1 MDDAESTMI
10 ETLPGRDD
18 DELGKTAVAEVG
30 AAMTCPAAHLDALR
44 PAGITFCSS
53 NSPSE
58 FPSEYPEDSD
68 PTLLP
73 CTICNRTFNPQAL
86 ERHRK
91 VCEKLSSKR
100 RKTFNSTKQRVDGL
114 DIPPLIPTRGRSPE
128 SKAQQAKSKSKWR
141 EKHREFLMAIRAAKG
156 MPDDEHGNDGPPA
169 PNIPSDYVQCPQ
181 CERHFG
187 PKAADRHIEWCK
199 EKATRMPRS
208 PANTQAAERLKT
220 RTKYAP
226 PKPGQNGWRA
236 PKKSDVI
243 SSIPPPSSGPT
254 PTPGG
259 ALGAR
264 EFSPPSNRQMSPPR
278 SLARQTSPPLH
289 AGRHLSPPPMTS
301 SRRTS
306 ISSVASLGRSGSMSL
321 GRSAGKQL
329 SAMLSSGHSSGYGS
343 SASYGTS
350 SGYGQSSK
358 YGQLYGYS
366 QQPHCGSGAGSS
378 LSRGQVGRSSFSGG
392 VLPLVRQGSMRSSL
406 RRTSS
411 STPMARHRDLTS
423 DMMASVCISP
433 DPKRGEPEGDEAG
446 EILPTCSSSLEATFS
461 NKTEK
466 EKINQTRKKAH
477 GTDWS
482 VREKYDRIV
491 ETSDNEEEE
500 TQTKDERTSTS
511 QNIERKNHKNASDL
525 REKREWCSG
534 EGAISAI
541 VLGCDSERNGLID
554 SSSSGP
560 PHDFDDDSD
569 NEILNALKYNYD
581 SEEELDIPTE
591 ENFLKSSTSVSGD
604 DEALDQMN
612 FGRPRSVHFED
623 EMWEDGEYKLKED
636 TEVRHGGSKEEML
649 NRPKQETCVNRR
661 FQEGESI
668 SAEIQLS
675 KQGRLSNVKSANKE
689 SVREILRRK
698 REEAGEVLEQ
708 DDRRRAATSVD
719 RLYGGSCENLFEGR
733 GRSKSRERLQNG
745 YICEYGNSEYVSKK
759 SVSAKYSV
767 DPGRNQRA
775 SRSRSPAKGLVTVKG
790 DMAFVPFSGS
800 QNSAGVIISRRD
812 YVMFRSLA
820 EKQNKAAGRMERER
834 HKITMKSKRSNFSK
848 SGSQRRLEDVT
859 YDPFSAAELQM
870 QALMGLSK
878 PPSSKGTGLGPAGLG
893 LGVSMME
900 SVRMEGTGRESPD
913 FDFDMGLEEF
923 EKEYQ
928 STKTQSLGYGSPK
941 LRARKDARSSVSGL
955 GKRSDSLSGLSQE
968 QTAPGCD
975 LELDWSWKD
984 NPSSSSDCWRAGTV
998 SPTFKKSSWGAP
1010 RETRNNNQNLLAS
1023 VSQENISNDA
1033 HRWSSARESSR
1044 ESRSWSSPSRE
1055 TTWTSLT
1062 HDIHNWS
1069 ASAQGNDSLSLPSRD
1084 SPRKSS
1090 PAREIRY
1097 GSPDPR
1103 KSSPAREIRYGSPD
1117 PRKSSPAREI
1127 RYGSPDPRK
1136 SSPARE
1142 IRYGSPDRSSHGW
1155 ISPTRDSQSST
1166 NDTNRFSSPTRD
1178 SVSESSVTN
1187 DGHSWS
1193 SPARDRHSP
1202 PHDSFKPFTHDNHT
1216 RSSLVKDSQNKDFA
1230 MDAQEL
1236 SLPTQETYSR
1246 FSKGHNTYRSSPS
1259 RDKENIF
1266 SSDRQK
1272 EILPSFESQRLSSS
1286 LQKSVKDSSFGY
1298 DARSWSS
1305 PTRERLGD
1313 SPSGYSCLSDI
1324 LDNNKNDSSKFR
1336 ELSSWKSAAAERQ
1349 KDSSVDRVSNAERP
1363 TQDRCFAMGASF
1375 GDRRSLS
1382 PARDTDRW
1390 GTSAKD
1396 EEGVVN
1402 TTTSNKSQSSW
1413 GAGESSSGLSSLSKH
1428 FGGSLINTQQSTA
1441 LLTTSD
1447 EGYKKKSGFETYRA
1461 TQDSLDSDMNSAK
1474 KGTNSGDDSHLRVS
1488 SGSSSDSSSLPP
1500 LSSPTLATSAPG
1512 NHTGEPGSSTSSM
1525 KMPRFCHE
1533 CGHKYPVLL
1542 AKFCCH
1548 CGSRRASVGN

>member
-461 NKTEK
+461 K
-466 EKINQTRKKAH
+466 
-477 GTDWS
+477 
-482 VREKYDRIV
+482 
-491 ETSDNEEEE
+491 
-500 TQTKDERTSTS
+500 
-511 QNIERKNHKNASDL
+511 
-525 REKREWCSG
+525 
-534 EGAISAI
+534 
-541 VLGCDSERNGLID
+541 
-554 SSSSGP
+554 
-560 PHDFDDDSD
+560 
-569 NEILNALKYNYD
+569 
-581 SEEELDIPTE
+581 
-591 ENFLKSSTSVSGD
+591 
-604 DEALDQMN
+604 
-612 FGRPRSVHFED
+612 
-623 EMWEDGEYKLKED
+623 
-636 TEVRHGGSKEEML
+636 
-649 NRPKQETCVNRR
+649 
-661 FQEGESI
+661 
-668 SAEIQLS
+668 
-675 KQGRLSNVKSANKE
+675 
-689 SVREILRRK
+689 
-698 REEAGEVLEQ
+698 
-708 DDRRRAATSVD
+708 
-719 RLYGGSCENLFEGR
+719 
-733 GRSKSRERLQNG
+733 
-745 YICEYGNSEYVSKK
+745 
-759 SVSAKYSV
+759 
-767 DPGRNQRA
+767 
-775 SRSRSPAKGLVTVKG
+775 
-790 DMAFVPFSGS
+790 
-800 QNSAGVIISRRD
+800 
-812 YVMFRSLA
+812 
-820 EKQNKAAGRMERER
+820 
-834 HKITMKSKRSNFSK
+834 
-848 SGSQRRLEDVT
+848 LEDVT

>member
-18 DELGKTAVAEVG
+18 DEFGKTTAVAEAD

-44 PAGITFCSS
+44 PTGITLCSS
-53 NSPSE
+53 NNPSE
-58 FPSEYPEDSD
+58 FPSEARRYRKYPEDSD

-91 VCEKLSSKR
+91 VCEKLSTKR
-100 RKTFNSTKQRVDGL
+100 RKTFNSTRQRVDGL
-114 DIPPLIPTRGRSPE
+114 DIPPTLPTRGKSPE
-128 SKAQQAKSKSKWR
+128 RKAQQAKSKSKWR
-141 EKHREFLMAIRAAKG
+141 EKHQEFLRAIRAAKG
-156 MPDDEHGNDGPPA
+156 MEDDEDGNDGPPA

-208 PANTQAAERLKT
+208 PANTQAAQRLKT

-264 EFSPPSNRQMSPPR
+264 EFSPPANRQMSPPR
-278 SLARQTSPPLH
+278 SLGRQTSPPLH
-289 AGRHLSPPPMTS
+289 AGRQLSPPPVTS

-306 ISSVASLGRSGSMSL
+306 ISSVTSLGRSGSMSL

-366 QQPHCGSGAGSS
+366 QQSHCGSGAGSS
-378 LSRGQVGRSSFSGG
+378 LSRAQVGRSSFSGG

-446 EILPTCSSSLEATFS
+446 EILPACSSSLEAS
-461 NKTEK
+461 
-466 EKINQTRKKAH
+466 
-477 GTDWS
+477 
-482 VREKYDRIV
+482 
-491 ETSDNEEEE
+491 
-500 TQTKDERTSTS
+500 
-511 QNIERKNHKNASDL
+511 
-525 REKREWCSG
+525 
-534 EGAISAI
+534 
-541 VLGCDSERNGLID
+541 
-554 SSSSGP
+554 
-560 PHDFDDDSD
+560 
-569 NEILNALKYNYD
+569 
-581 SEEELDIPTE
+581 
-591 ENFLKSSTSVSGD
+591 
-604 DEALDQMN
+604 
-612 FGRPRSVHFED
+612 
-623 EMWEDGEYKLKED
+623 
-636 TEVRHGGSKEEML
+636 
-649 NRPKQETCVNRR
+649 
-661 FQEGESI
+661 
-668 SAEIQLS
+668 
-675 KQGRLSNVKSANKE
+675 
-689 SVREILRRK
+689 
-698 REEAGEVLEQ
+698 
-708 DDRRRAATSVD
+708 
-719 RLYGGSCENLFEGR
+719 
-733 GRSKSRERLQNG
+733 
-745 YICEYGNSEYVSKK
+745 
-759 SVSAKYSV
+759 
-767 DPGRNQRA
+767 
-775 SRSRSPAKGLVTVKG
+775 
-790 DMAFVPFSGS
+790 
-800 QNSAGVIISRRD
+800 
-812 YVMFRSLA
+812 
-820 EKQNKAAGRMERER
+820 
-834 HKITMKSKRSNFSK
+834 FSK
-848 SGSQRRLEDVT
+848 LEDVT

-870 QALMGLSK
+870 QSLMGLSQS
-878 PPSSKGTGLGPAGLG
+878 PSSKGTGLGPAGLG
-893 LGVSMME
+893 LGMSMME
-900 SVRMEGTGRESPD
+900 SIRMEGTGRESPD

-941 LRARKDARSSVSGL
+941 LRTRKDAKSSVSGL
-955 GKRSDSLSGLSQE
+955 GKRSGSLSGLSQE
-968 QTAPGCD
+968 QTTPGCD
-975 LELDWSWKD
+975 VELDWSWKD
-984 NPSSSSDCWRAGTV
+984 NPSSSSDCWRADTV
-998 SPTFKKSSWGAP
+998 SPTFKKSSWATP
-1010 RETRNNNQNLLAS
+1010 REARNNNQNLLSS

-1033 HRWSSARESSR
+1033 HRWSSAHESSR
-1044 ESRSWSSPSRE
+1044 ESRSWSSPARE
-1055 TTWTSLT
+1055 TTWMSLT

-1084 SPRKSS
+1084 SPKKSS

-1097 GSPDPR
+1097 Q
-1103 KSSPAREIRYGSPD
+1103 
-1117 PRKSSPAREI
+1117 
-1127 RYGSPDPRK
+1127 
-1136 SSPARE
+1136 
-1142 IRYGSPDRSSHGW
+1142 SPDRSSHGW
-1155 ISPTRDSQSST
+1155 ISPAHGSQSST

-1187 DGHSWS
+1187 DARSWS

-1202 PHDSFKPFTHDNHT
+1202 PHDNFKPFTHDNHT
-1216 RSSLVKDSQNKDFA
+1216 RSSLAKDSQNKVFTV
-1230 MDAQEL
+1230 DAQEL
-1236 SLPTQETYSR
+1236 VLPTPDTHSR
-1246 FSKGHNTYRSSPS
+1246 FSRSHNTYRSSPS

-1266 SSDRQK
+1266 SSDKQK
-1272 EILPSFESQRLSSS
+1272 EILPSYESQRLSSP

-1298 DARSWSS
+1298 DACSWSS

-1313 SPSGYSCLSDI
+1313 LPLGYSCLSDI
-1324 LDNNKNDSSKFR
+1324 LGNNKNESSKFR
-1336 ELSSWKSAAAERQ
+1336 EMSSWKSATAERQ
-1349 KDSSVDRVSNAERP
+1349 KDSSVDRVINAERP
-1363 TQDRCFAMGASF
+1363 TEERCFAIGTSF
-1375 GDRRSLS
+1375 CERSSVS
-1382 PARDTDRW
+1382 PVRDTNRW
-1390 GTSAKD
+1390 ATSAKD
-1396 EEGVVN
+1396 EGGVN
-1402 TTTSNKSQSSW
+1402 TSSNNKSQSSW

-1428 FGGSLINTQQSTA
+1428 FGGSSINTQQSTA
-1441 LLTTSD
+1441 LMTTSD

-1461 TQDSLDSDMNSAK
+1461 TQDSLDSDVNSAK

-1500 LSSPTLATSAPG
+1500 LSSPTLSTSAPG
-1512 NHTGEPGSSTSSM
+1512 NHTGDPGSSTSAM

-1548 CGSRRASVGN
+1548 CGSRRASVEN

>member
-1 MDDAESTMI
+1 MSSESTMI

-18 DELGKTAVAEVG
+18 DEFGKTTAVAEAD

-44 PAGITFCSS
+44 PTGITLCSS
-53 NSPSE
+53 NNPSE
-58 FPSEYPEDSD
+58 FPSEARRYRKYPEDSD

-91 VCEKLSSKR
+91 VCEKLSTKR
-100 RKTFNSTKQRVDGL
+100 RKTFNSTRQRVDGL
-114 DIPPLIPTRGRSPE
+114 DIPPTLPTRGKSPE
-128 SKAQQAKSKSKWR
+128 RKAQQAKSKSKWR
-141 EKHREFLMAIRAAKG
+141 EKHQEFLRAIRAAKG
-156 MPDDEHGNDGPPA
+156 MEDDEDGNDGPPA

-208 PANTQAAERLKT
+208 PANTQAAQRLKT

-264 EFSPPSNRQMSPPR
+264 EFSPPANRQMSPPR
-278 SLARQTSPPLH
+278 SLGRQTSPPLH
-289 AGRHLSPPPMTS
+289 AGRQLSPPPVTS

-306 ISSVASLGRSGSMSL
+306 ISSVTSLGRSGSMSL

-366 QQPHCGSGAGSS
+366 QQSHCGSGAGSS
-378 LSRGQVGRSSFSGG
+378 LSRAQVGRSSFSGG

-446 EILPTCSSSLEATFS
+446 EILPACSSSLEASFS

-466 EKINQTRKKAH
+466 EKMNQIRKKAH
-477 GTDWS
+477 GTDWNA
-482 VREKYDRIV
+482 REKYDKIV
-491 ETSDNEEEE
+491 ETSDNEEEAH
-500 TQTKDERTSTS
+500 TKNERTSTS
-511 QNIERKNHKNASDL
+511 QNIERKNNKNASDL
-525 REKREWCSG
+525 REKREWCSSS
-534 EGAISAI
+534 EGAISAM
-541 VLGCDSERNGLID
+541 LLGGCDSERNRLID
-554 SSSSGP
+554 SCGSGAP
-560 PHDFDDDSD
+560 NDFDDDSD
-569 NEILNALKYNYD
+569 NEILNVLKYNYD

-623 EMWEDGEYKLKED
+623 EMWEDGEYKLKD
-636 TEVRHGGSKEEML
+636 DAEVRHVGAKEEMQ
-649 NRPKQETCVNRR
+649 NHPKQEAACVNRR
-661 FQEGESI
+661 FQEGENI
-668 SAEIQLS
+668 STEIQLS
-675 KQGRLSNVKSANKE
+675 KLGRLSNVKSANRE

-698 REEAGEVLEQ
+698 REEAGDVFEQ
-708 DDRRRAATSVD
+708 DDRRRVATSVD

-745 YICEYGNSEYVSKK
+745 YICEYGSSEYIPKK
-759 SVSAKYSV
+759 SVSAKCAV
-767 DPGRNQRA
+767 DSGRNQRA
-775 SRSRSPAKGLVTVKG
+775 SRSRSPPKGLGTVKG
-790 DMAFVPFSGS
+790 DMAFVPFTGS

-834 HKITMKSKRSNFSK
+834 HKITKNSKRSNFSK

-870 QALMGLSK
+870 QSLMGLSQS
-878 PPSSKGTGLGPAGLG
+878 PSSKGTGLGPAGLG
-893 LGVSMME
+893 LGMSMME
-900 SVRMEGTGRESPD
+900 SIRMEGTGRESPD

-941 LRARKDARSSVSGL
+941 LRTRKDAKSSVSGL
-955 GKRSDSLSGLSQE
+955 GKRSGSLSGLSQE
-968 QTAPGCD
+968 QTTPGCD
-975 LELDWSWKD
+975 VELDWSWKD
-984 NPSSSSDCWRAGTV
+984 NPSSSSDCWRADTV
-998 SPTFKKSSWGAP
+998 SPTFKKSSWATP
-1010 RETRNNNQNLLAS
+1010 REARNNNQNLLSS

-1033 HRWSSARESSR
+1033 HRWSSAHESSR
-1044 ESRSWSSPSRE
+1044 ESRSWSSPARE
-1055 TTWTSLT
+1055 TTWMSLT

-1084 SPRKSS
+1084 SPKKSS

-1097 GSPDPR
+1097 Q
-1103 KSSPAREIRYGSPD
+1103 
-1117 PRKSSPAREI
+1117 
-1127 RYGSPDPRK
+1127 
-1136 SSPARE
+1136 
-1142 IRYGSPDRSSHGW
+1142 SPDRSSHGW
-1155 ISPTRDSQSST
+1155 ISPAHGSQSST

-1187 DGHSWS
+1187 DARSWS

-1202 PHDSFKPFTHDNHT
+1202 PHDNFKPFTHDNHT
-1216 RSSLVKDSQNKDFA
+1216 RSSLAKDSQNKVFTV
-1230 MDAQEL
+1230 DAQEL
-1236 SLPTQETYSR
+1236 VLPTPDTHSR
-1246 FSKGHNTYRSSPS
+1246 FSRSHNTYRSSPS

-1266 SSDRQK
+1266 SSDKQK
-1272 EILPSFESQRLSSS
+1272 EILPSYESQRLSSP

-1298 DARSWSS
+1298 DACSWSS

-1313 SPSGYSCLSDI
+1313 LPLGYSCLSDI
-1324 LDNNKNDSSKFR
+1324 LGNNKNESSKFR
-1336 ELSSWKSAAAERQ
+1336 EMSSWKSATAERQ
-1349 KDSSVDRVSNAERP
+1349 KDSSVDRVINAERP
-1363 TQDRCFAMGASF
+1363 TEERCFAIGTSF
-1375 GDRRSLS
+1375 CERSSVS
-1382 PARDTDRW
+1382 PVRDTNRW
-1390 GTSAKD
+1390 ATSAKD
-1396 EEGVVN
+1396 EGGVN
-1402 TTTSNKSQSSW
+1402 TSSNNKSQSSW

-1428 FGGSLINTQQSTA
+1428 FGGSSINTQQSTA
-1441 LLTTSD
+1441 LMTTSD

-1461 TQDSLDSDMNSAK
+1461 TQDSLDSDVNSAK

-1500 LSSPTLATSAPG
+1500 LSSPTLSTSAPG
-1512 NHTGEPGSSTSSM
+1512 NHTGDPGSSTSAM

-1548 CGSRRASVGN
+1548 CGSRRASVEN

>member
-58 FPSEYPEDSD
+58 FPSETRGYRKYPEDSD

-289 AGRHLSPPPMTS
+289 AG
-301 SRRTS
+301 
-306 ISSVASLGRSGSMSL
+306 
-321 GRSAGKQL
+321 
-329 SAMLSSGHSSGYGS
+329 HSSGYGS

-461 NKTEK
+461 K
-466 EKINQTRKKAH
+466 
-477 GTDWS
+477 
-482 VREKYDRIV
+482 
-491 ETSDNEEEE
+491 
-500 TQTKDERTSTS
+500 
-511 QNIERKNHKNASDL
+511 
-525 REKREWCSG
+525 
-534 EGAISAI
+534 
-541 VLGCDSERNGLID
+541 
-554 SSSSGP
+554 
-560 PHDFDDDSD
+560 
-569 NEILNALKYNYD
+569 
-581 SEEELDIPTE
+581 
-591 ENFLKSSTSVSGD
+591 
-604 DEALDQMN
+604 
-612 FGRPRSVHFED
+612 
-623 EMWEDGEYKLKED
+623 
-636 TEVRHGGSKEEML
+636 
-649 NRPKQETCVNRR
+649 
-661 FQEGESI
+661 
-668 SAEIQLS
+668 
-675 KQGRLSNVKSANKE
+675 
-689 SVREILRRK
+689 
-698 REEAGEVLEQ
+698 
-708 DDRRRAATSVD
+708 
-719 RLYGGSCENLFEGR
+719 
-733 GRSKSRERLQNG
+733 
-745 YICEYGNSEYVSKK
+745 
-759 SVSAKYSV
+759 
-767 DPGRNQRA
+767 
-775 SRSRSPAKGLVTVKG
+775 
-790 DMAFVPFSGS
+790 
-800 QNSAGVIISRRD
+800 
-812 YVMFRSLA
+812 
-820 EKQNKAAGRMERER
+820 
-834 HKITMKSKRSNFSK
+834 
-848 SGSQRRLEDVT
+848 LEDVT